1 MPRVRCAGHVM
12 TCGACSCFNLGNS
25 LPVALGPACAR
36 TDTTM
41 TTEDR
46 CTTAA
51 VCMHISYAAHQT
63 STLAHLLAT
72 FGSRHALLGDL
83 APANPWG
90 RMDSAATFSHS
101 TPSGFRLP
109 QFASHDTRRHFGLW
123 FWRPGPISSV
133 EVCGFVKKPSSADQ
147 LRSQP
152 RRVQLIRGC
161 LGLEGIRR
169 A

>member
-46 CTTAA
+46 VVQLQLYVCTSL
-51 VCMHISYAAHQT
+51 MLHIRHLLRHISWRR
-63 STLAHLLAT
+63 LAHAT
-72 FGSRHALLGDL
+72 RYWETWHRPTRGVEWTAQPRSAIVRHQA
-83 APANPWG
+83 
-90 RMDSAATFSHS
+90 SV
-101 TPSGFRLP
+101 P